1 VNDAGSIYR
10 WKKIMPGTR
19 FTADMHEPQSRSGKS
34 YASLTHFLQVHRAVR
49 IGMLNN
55 PLSGGNRNGLQKIR
69 DAASAIRPEVLQ
81 REVQTPSDVAATLA
95 EFARQEVNILVVNG
109 GDGTVQA
116 ALTAIFHKKFFKRMP
131 VLAVLRSAGTT
142 SMIAGDVGLK
152 GPRESALRRLFKWTR
167 TKDPSATFLQRSVLR
182 VQVPPEKEPVY
193 GMFFGAAAIFQA
205 THFCHQ
211 KIHARGVRGEKAAGA
226 ALARF
231 LVAVLLRDRKVISAV
246 PITTRVDQKSVG
258 QQNYLLVLVTTLQRL
273 FLGLRPYWGSEPR
286 PLHYTAV
293 GARPRHFLRSLP
305 SLMRGRQGRY
315 ITPDNGYIS
324 HNIDEVQLSLKSGFN
339 LDGELYTPDSTLGP
353 VVVAHGGQALF
364 LQL

>member
-1 VNDAGSIYR
+1 MKRPETKSSKLLKPFLPSSGAGQSI
-10 WKKIMPGTR
+10 
-19 FTADMHEPQSRSGKS
+19 
-34 YASLTHFLQVHRAVR
+34 R

-69 DAASAIRPEVLQ
+69 DAAAAVRPSILQ
-81 REVQTPSDVAATLA
+81 REVQTPPDVAATLA
-95 EFARQEVNILVVNG
+95 DFARQEVNILVING

-116 ALTAIFHKKFFKRMP
+116 ALTAIFHKKLFETMP

-142 SMIAGDVGLK
+142 SMIAGDIGLN
-152 GPRESALRRLFKWTR
+152 GPRESALRRLFSWARNKEAN
-167 TKDPSATFLQRSVLR
+167 ATIAQRPVLR
-182 VQVPPEKEPVY
+182 VQVPSEKEPVY
-193 GMFFGAAAIFQA
+193 GMFFGAGAIYQA
-205 THFCHQ
+205 SHYCHQ

-231 LVAVLLRDRKVISAV
+231 LMAVLLKDRKVISAV
-246 PITTRVDQKSVG
+246 PITTRVDQNPAE
-258 QQNYLLVLVTTLQRL
+258 QQKYLLVFITTLQRL
-273 FLGLRPYWGSEPR
+273 FLGLHPYWGSEPK

-305 SLMRGRQGRY
+305 SLMRGRQSRY

-324 HNIDEVQLSLKSGFN
+324 QNIDEVQLTLNSGFN
-339 LDGELYTPDSTLGP
+339 LDGELYTPDNRLGP
-353 VVVAHGGQALF
+353 VVVSHGGQASF